1 MHGSAIF
8 ETRALPPYFTKE
20 WSFTQKPGA
29 RFALWRLP
37 EGKTMGGSVEIPLR
51 NVREAKLLGSGAEI
65 QVETLENC
73 AVLHIPESLRGE
85 SPIAPVFRLN
95 AEDA

>member
-1 MHGSAIF
+1 MVVYAKTG
-8 ETRALPPYFTKE
+8 RALRALAAARGQNDGRERRNSASQCARGQT
-20 WSFTQKPGA
+20 A
-29 RFALWRLP
+29 RF
-37 EGKTMGGSVEIPLR
+37 
-51 NVREAKLLGSGAEI
+51 GAEI
-65 QVETLENC
+65 QVETLENS